1 MCHYTLNVD
10 FLELVSSQLRVH
22 ATVHSDIHHMRHLG
36 HFDDD
41 ASAGRDSQG
50 PQHPGEICGAPAGAG
65 VGQATGIGVQG
76 HGVG

>member
-1 MCHYTLNVD
+1 
-10 FLELVSSQLRVH
+10 
-22 ATVHSDIHHMRHLG
+22 MRHLG